1 MNFTRPQI
9 YISKKEDI
17 EKLKKEF
24 IDNGYTSLSRY
35 FNELI
40 MLGYEYKHMDGRV
53 SIKKEIKNIKKEV
66 KDSNES
72 LAFLKKC
79 VYEIFLRIERME
91 KKNEK

>member
-17 EKLKKEF
+17 EKLKKDF

-40 MLGYEYKHMDGRV
+40 MLGYE
-53 SIKKEIKNIKKEV
+53 
-66 KDSNES
+66 
-72 LAFLKKC
+72 
-79 VYEIFLRIERME
+79 
-91 KKNEK
+91 